1 MRLSG
6 LEPFIYRPNL
16 ENPRS
21 TFINIGERCNVAGSM
36 MYKKAIVDGDYD
48 KAHGIALKQARS
60 LPSCLTWTMHAAHMP
75 GTHQDCD
82 RTDHL

>member
-6 LEPFIYRPNL
+6 LEPFIYRPNPD
-16 ENPRS
+16 NPRS

-60 LPSCLTWTMHAAHMP
+60 PACCAP
-75 GTHQDCD
+75 Y
-82 RTDHL
+82 